1 MKSLSLLELPTSWSD
16 ALSKTFIYST
26 LRDLDSF
33 LLLERQ
39 QHPLF
44 PPENEIFNA
53 FSLTSF
59 DNVKVVILGQDP
71 YHGVGQAHG
80 LAFSVTNG
88 VALPPSLKN
97 IFKELTDDIGCADSK
112 NGDLSGWAMQGV
124 LLLNTLLSVRAGEPF
139 SHKNKGWEELTDEVI
154 RTISMQKEHVVFILW
169 GAPAQ
174 KKVVLIDES
183 RHLILRAPHPSP
195 LSSYRGFFGS
205 KPFSKTN
212 TYLMGQGIAPIE
224 WCIPTE

>member
-1 MKSLSLLELPTSWSD
+1 MSHLEFPTSWSD
-16 ALSKTFIYST
+16 ALNKTFIYST

-39 QHPLF
+39 QHSLF
-44 PPENEIFNA
+44 PSENEIFNA

-71 YHGVGQAHG
+71 YHGEGQAHG
-80 LAFSVTNG
+80 LAFSVREG
-88 VALPPSLKN
+88 IALPPSLKN
-97 IFKELTDDIGCADSK
+97 IFKELTDDIGCVDSK
-112 NGDLSGWAMQGV
+112 NGDLSSWAMQGV

-139 SHKNKGWEELTDEVI
+139 SHKNKGWEEFTDEVI
-154 RTISMQKEHVVFILW
+154 RTISTQKEHVVFILW
-169 GAPAQ
+169 GTPAQ
-174 KKVVLIDES
+174 KKAVLIDES

-205 KPFSKTN
+205 KPFSRTN
-212 TYLMGQGIAPIE
+212 GYLVEHGIVPIN
-224 WCIPTE
+224 WCTL

>member
-1 MKSLSLLELPTSWSD
+1 MNSLSFLEFPTSWND
-16 ALSKTFIYST
+16 ALGETFIYST
-26 LRDLDSF
+26 LRDLKSF

-39 QHPLF
+39 QYAVF
-44 PPENEIFNA
+44 PPENEIFNT
-53 FSLTSF
+53 FLLTSF

-71 YHGVGQAHG
+71 YHSAGQAHG

-97 IFKELTDDIGCADSK
+97 IFKELADDVGCVDPK
-112 NGDLSGWAMQGV
+112 NGDLSGWAKQGV

-139 SHKNKGWEELTDEVI
+139 SHKNKGWEEFTDEVI
-154 RTISMQKEHVVFILW
+154 RTISIKKEHVVFILW

-174 KKVVLIDES
+174 RKAALIDES
-183 RHLILRAPHPSP
+183 RHLILRASHPSP
-195 LSSYRGFFGS
+195 LSSYRGFLGS

-212 TYLMGQGIAPIE
+212 TYLLEHEIVPIE
-224 WCIPTE
+224 WCSV